1 MGLLAGLVVAAVVLS
16 LTGLVDWRDVRDGM
30 QELNSVLL
38 LALMAILPL
47 FGFPISVVYLTIGAV
62 FGGPWGVLVVT
73 GITFVH
79 LTGSHWIGHSFL
91 SGPLQRWLE
100 RRKRSLP
107 DLPKGENVAL
117 SLMTALVPGLPYFVR
132 NYLLAL
138 SGIPLR
144 TYLWICWPIYVARS
158 CVIIFLGDFSGELE
172 LRRLLILG
180 GIFLLKVTICALIV
194 RHLRSK
200 WKQGTRLAAK
210 ESPPTT
216 AQGRHAVTR
225 H

>member
-1 MGLLAGLVVAAVVLS
+1 MGLLAGLMVAAVVLS

-30 QELNSVLL
+30 QQLNPVLL

-62 FGGPWGVLVVT
+62 FGGPWGLLVVT

-79 LTGSHWIGHSFL
+79 LVGSHWIGRSFL
-91 SGPLQRWLE
+91 SGPLQRWLA
-100 RRKRSLP
+100 RRKRALP
-107 DLPKGENVAL
+107 DLPKGENVAI
-117 SLMTALVPGLPYFVR
+117 SLMTALVPGLPYVVR

-138 SGIPLR
+138 SGIPLL

-158 CVIIFLGDFSGELE
+158 GIIIFLGDFTGELE

-180 GIFLLKVTICALIV
+180 GIFLLKVSICALIV
-194 RHLRSK
+194 RHLRAK
-200 WKQGTRLAAK
+200 WKKSPRHPRGKSAPTLAP
-210 ESPPTT
+210 ESLPV
-216 AQGRHAVTR
+216 AGK
-225 H
+225 